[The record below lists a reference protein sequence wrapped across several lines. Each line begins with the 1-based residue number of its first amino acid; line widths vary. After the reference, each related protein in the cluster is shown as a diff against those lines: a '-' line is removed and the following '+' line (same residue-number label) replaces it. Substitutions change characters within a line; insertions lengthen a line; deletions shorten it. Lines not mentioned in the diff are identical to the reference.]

1 MSTAYTPGLTV
12 SADHV
17 TVKHRRLP
25 VAGEVLVKEGQEVQ
39 HDTVVARAE
48 LPGDIETV
56 RLADRM
62 QLDPDE
68 LAGKVRVQ
76 PGDDVQAGQLLA
88 ESPGI
93 FGFFRSE
100 VRSPVEGRVEFFTEA
115 TGHLGIRRPPTQL
128 EVKAYISGTVLGI
141 QSEQGVSIRTR
152 GAFIQGI
159 FGVGGERHGEIRVVA
174 ASPDSALAAAHLAG
188 DLRGKILVG
197 GAHTDCAALQKAAE
211 LGAVGV
217 IVGGINDSDVTRFL
231 GYDIG
236 VAITGDEDIPLTLIL
251 TEGFGRIP
259 MAERAF
265 ELFRSL
271 EGRFASLNGATQI
284 RAGAMRPEVVV
295 AHADRAL
302 RDAGDGAV
310 AGPSAA
316 MILWVGTPIRAVR
329 QPYFGQI
336 GTVSALPV
344 EPVRVASGAV
354 VRVLRMRLAGGA
366 EVVLPR
372 SNVEILEAV

>member
-1 MSTAYTPGLTV
+1 MATAYTPGLTV

-17 TVKHRRLP
+17 TIKHRRLP

-39 HDTVVARAE
+39 HDTVVARTE

-76 PGDDVQAGQLLA
+76 PGGDVQAGQLLA

-100 VRSPVEGRVEFFTEA
+100 VRSPVKGKVEFFTEA

-128 EVKAYISGTVLGI
+128 EVKAYIAGTVVSI
-141 QSEQGVSIRTR
+141 QGEQGVSIRTR

-159 FGVGGERHGEIRVVA
+159 FGVGGERHGEIRVLA
-174 ASPDSALAAAHLAG
+174 ESPDSDMAAAHLAG
-188 DLRGKILVG
+188 DLRGEILVG
-197 GAHTDCAALQKAAE
+197 GAHTDCDALKKAAD

-217 IVGGINDSDVTRFL
+217 IVGGINDSDLSRFL

-251 TEGFGRIP
+251 TEGFGRIR
-259 MAERAF
+259 MAGRAF
-265 ELFRSL
+265 ELFKSL
-271 EGRFASLNGATQI
+271 EGRFASMNGATQI

-295 AHADRAL
+295 SHADPARRNAGAGTGLGAATAMTL
-302 RDAGDGAV
+302 R
-310 AGPSAA
+310 
-316 MILWVGTPIRAVR
+316 VGTPIRAVR
-329 QPYFGQI
+329 QPYFGQV
-336 GTVSALPV
+336 GTVSALPL

-354 VRVLRMRLAGGA
+354 VRVLRMKLADGA